1 MSIPSALL
9 HRFSFSV
16 IGDDGAS
23 IERTVN
29 GPVIAVV
36 QELAPVLHAPLHGSG
51 CVAFN
56 ALAAYDHRRAFNPF
70 DGRIRIAQC
79 FAIDWMRLGLDRCL
93 FHGEKKRNADFYS
106 YGAEVLAVADAR
118 VSDLEDRVPD
128 NIGVTERKSRLITVD
143 NAVGNYV
150 TLDLGHG
157 RFALYAHLQPGSLRV
172 KVGDNVKAGQALA
185 LIGNSGNSDAPHLH
199 FQLTDGNSPMG
210 SEGIPYEFET
220 FTQLGVIDGPDVLDS
235 GKAWP
240 PNAGEKP
247 VVHHREF
254 PLNNGVVTFA

>member
-1 MSIPSALL
+1 MALPLTTIAARSTHSTAGFVSPNASPSTGCASASTGACSTAIRSVTPTSIVMAP
-9 HRFSFSV
+9 RFSRWPTHEFQ
-16 IGDDGAS
+16 
-23 IERTVN
+23 T
-29 GPVIAVV
+29 
-36 QELAPVLHAPLHGSG
+36 L
-51 CVAFN
+51 
-56 ALAAYDHRRAFNPF
+56 
-70 DGRIRIAQC
+70 RIA
-79 FAIDWMRLGLDRCL
+79 FPTNRRYRA
-93 FHGEKKRNADFYS
+93 
-106 YGAEVLAVADAR
+106 
-118 VSDLEDRVPD
+118 
-128 NIGVTERKSRLITVD
+128 KSRVITVD
-143 NAVGNYV
+143 SAVGNYV

-210 SEGIPYEFET
+210 SEGIPHGFET

-254 PLNNGVVTFA
+254 PVDNGVVTFP

>member
-1 MSIPSALL
+1 M
-9 HRFSFSV
+9 
-16 IGDDGAS
+16 
-23 IERTVN
+23 
-29 GPVIAVV
+29 
-36 QELAPVLHAPLHGSG
+36 LHAPLHGSG
-51 CVAFN
+51 WVAFN
-56 ALAAYDHRRAFNPF
+56 GLAAYDHRRAFNPF
-70 DGRIRIAQC
+70 DGRIRIAQR
-79 FAIDWMRLGLDRCL
+79 FAIDWMRIGLDRCL
-93 FHGEKKRNADFYS
+93 FHGDKKRNADFYS

-118 VSDLEDRVPD
+118 VSDLKDRVPD
-128 NIGVTERKSRLITVD
+128 KSALPSEEPCYHRRQRRWQLCTPRSGSRTVRP
-143 NAVGNYV
+143 
-150 TLDLGHG
+150 LCP
-157 RFALYAHLQPGSLRV
+157 QPGSLRV

-210 SEGIPYEFET
+210 SEGIPHGFET

-254 PLNNGVVTFA
+254 PVDNGVVTFP